1 MDKDDLFEL
10 VATVIASTVLA
21 VAFSFYYG
29 LFQCKGDIMMKE
41 IFVQY
46 IVPALIGC
54 GATLLCTLIGFR
66 HTQVK
71 KNTEAIEKFSRQL
84 GLKDDITLSKEILDK
99 YEKLSCDIG
108 REDDATL
115 TKQHDN
121 INASILE
128 KFSVIQSRYDKED
141 YIYRTMTTSQR
152 ELKDTLDSFSQEYAE
167 AIKNESGAKYKL
179 YKLLEE
185 NKELRDENKE
195 LYNRI
200 QELQP
205 KREKDRGLSR

>member
-10 VATVIASTVLA
+10 VATVIASMVL
-21 VAFSFYYG
+21 VFAFTFYYG

-41 IFVQY
+41 MFVQY

-54 GATLLCTLIGFR
+54 GATLLCTVIGFR

-71 KNTEAIEKFSRQL
+71 KNTAAIEKFSRQL

-121 INASILE
+121 INASIRE
-128 KFSVIQSRYDKED
+128 KFSIIQNRYDKED
-141 YIYRTMTTSQR
+141 DIYRTMTTSQR
-152 ELKDTLDSFSQEYAE
+152 ELKDTLDSFSREYAQ
-167 AIKNESGAKYKL
+167 AIKNESDAKFRL
-179 YKLLEE
+179 YKLMEE
-185 NKELRDENKE
+185 NKELRDENRE
-195 LYNRI
+195 LYNKI

-205 KREKDRGLSR
+205 NQEKYKGLSR

>member
-1 MDKDDLFEL
+1 MNKDDLFEL
-10 VATVIASTVLA
+10 VATVIASTMLA
-21 VAFSFYYG
+21 GAFSFYYG
-29 LFQCKGDIMMKE
+29 LFQCKGDIIMKE

-54 GATLLCTLIGFR
+54 GATLLCTVIGFR

-108 REDDATL
+108 REDNATL

-121 INASILE
+121 INASIRE

-141 YIYRTMTTSQR
+141 DIYRTMTTGQR
-152 ELKDTLDSFSQEYAE
+152 ELKDTLDSFSREYAE
-167 AIKNESGAKYKL
+167 VIKKESDAKYKL

-205 KREKDRGLSR
+205 NREKDRGLSR